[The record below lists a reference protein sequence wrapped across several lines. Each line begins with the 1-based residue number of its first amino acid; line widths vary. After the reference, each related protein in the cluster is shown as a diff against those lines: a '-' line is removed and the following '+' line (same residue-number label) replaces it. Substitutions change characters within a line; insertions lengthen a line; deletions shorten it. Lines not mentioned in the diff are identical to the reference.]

1 MRRLFA
7 VLISALLIFG
17 FAPVAKADVAG
28 LTPCAESARF
38 QQRAAAAT
46 TEVASI
52 TTGVI
57 VTTSSDTLGMLI
69 STPNEVKPP
78 LGEVEREPRQYKN
91 QECSLFRVSPYAQ
104 ALQS

>member
-38 QQRAAAAT
+38 QQRAANA
-46 TEVASI
+46 
-52 TTGVI
+52 
-57 VTTSSDTLGMLI
+57 
-69 STPNEVKPP
+69 STPTKHCGRNLNRSTRIVNYLKSIHI
-78 LGEVEREPRQYKN
+78 YY
-91 QECSLFRVSPYAQ
+91 SL
-104 ALQS
+104 